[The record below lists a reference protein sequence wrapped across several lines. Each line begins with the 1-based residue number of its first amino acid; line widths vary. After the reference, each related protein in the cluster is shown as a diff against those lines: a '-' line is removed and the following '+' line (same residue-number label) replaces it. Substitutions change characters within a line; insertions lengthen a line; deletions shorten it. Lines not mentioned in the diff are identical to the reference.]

1 MLKKARVLILA
12 VMTATVMLLG
22 STAAFAAVD
31 NSGDEPKITKNVTIA
46 DGVTLADTTVTF
58 NVQQVANPD
67 GLDAPD
73 SIADY
78 PVTGTVSSSKT
89 TVNDVALGIAGK
101 IDKTKPGEYTFE
113 VSEEALTPVTNWT
126 SDDTVYLLQVLVKND
141 QTVTYSV
148 TEKNATEAAKTDLIF
163 TNVYKAT
170 ANLSVSK
177 AVTGAEYVDAAT
189 EYGFTVRFVSNG
201 ETAQVPSSVMGKI
214 GSGEATS
221 YTVTDGKLTFKLKK
235 DETITFS
242 DLPAG
247 IKYTVTEEELSP
259 TTVTYTNTTVDQKI
273 DGEPQA
279 QTTGPASASN
289 AVLGNAGE
297 NSVAFTNNYQQITP
311 TGLIISYLPY
321 IAMILLAMAALAL
334 YVVSKRRRAARY

>member
-177 AVTGAEYVDAAT
+177 AVTGDAYVAADT
-189 EYGFTVRFVSNG
+189 EYTFKATFAANG
-201 ETAQVPSSVMGKI
+201 STAQVPAKVMGKI
-214 GSGEATS
+214 GETS
-221 YTVTDGKLTFKLKK
+221 TEYTVSNNEVEFTLKK
-235 DETITFS
+235 GETITFEG
-242 DLPAG
+242 LPAG
-247 IKYTVTEEELSP
+247 IKYTVTEEKPSP

-273 DGEPQA
+273 DGEAQT
-279 QTTGPASASN
+279 QTTGLASASN